1 MVLVEKQGVSMDFTD
16 RLEALLR
23 ESRAT
28 GSIDEYLKWLELVKL
43 LVDHAPALLD
53 VVKAAQEVCKECG
66 VCGGSG
72 RENYEDDN
80 GEYVA
85 EACGQCSELRQ
96 ALTRLS
102 ERRGE

>member
-1 MVLVEKQGVSMDFTD
+1 MDFTD

-53 VVKAAQEVCKECG
+53 VVKAAQQCVDPNDTWPQE
-66 VCGGSG
+66 G
-72 RENYEDDN
+72 R
-80 GEYVA
+80 
-85 EACGQCSELRQ
+85 QIKLRQ

-102 ERRGE
+102 DAPRKGEG